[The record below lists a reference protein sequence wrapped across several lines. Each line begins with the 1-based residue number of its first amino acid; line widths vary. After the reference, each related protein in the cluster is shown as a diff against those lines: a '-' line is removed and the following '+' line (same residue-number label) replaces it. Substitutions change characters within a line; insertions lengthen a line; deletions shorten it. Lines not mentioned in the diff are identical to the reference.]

1 MSRLPNARHAIVPEA
16 KVVGYLLSRTHA
28 FGRTKAAFFESFGF
42 TSTAWR
48 ALSQALLDHAEKG
61 DIVKTEETPLGRNL
75 LLKDRLAHQTVET
88 QPSAPSGLS
97 KLANHSRV
105 S

>member
-1 MSRLPNARHAIVPEA
+1 MNRLPNARHAIVTEV

-42 TSTAWR
+42 TPTAWR

-61 DIVKTEETPLGRNL
+61 PLGTPDGR
-75 LLKDRLAHQTVET
+75 DPAVRTVWFIEAGES
-88 QPSAPSGLS
+88 QPRFVTAYPVAGGV
-97 KLANHSRV
+97 K
-105 S
+105 